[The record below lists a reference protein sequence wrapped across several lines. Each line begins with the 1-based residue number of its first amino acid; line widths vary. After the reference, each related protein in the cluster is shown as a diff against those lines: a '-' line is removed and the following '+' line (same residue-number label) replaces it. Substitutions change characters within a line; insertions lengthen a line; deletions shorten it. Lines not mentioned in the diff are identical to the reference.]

1 MPPQGFR
8 VYPWYDRAFPQRSTR
23 LNALSKLIAWIFDAE
38 QNNSQQRDE
47 AYIAESADLYEL
59 EYRIRQLDRR
69 RPFGPFA
76 QNA

>member
-1 MPPQGFR
+1 M
-8 VYPWYDRAFPQRSTR
+8 
-23 LNALSKLIAWIFDAE
+23 NAISKLIAWIFDAE
-38 QNNSQQRDE
+38 HNNSQHRDE